1 MTQLSNPFLQFV
13 MRGCGL
19 LLAQGKGGGGGGGA
33 PGATAFLRKVPSLTG
48 GLKAAR
54 SF

>member
-1 MTQLSNPFLQFV
+1 MK
-13 MRGCGL
+13 GCGL
-19 LLAQGKGGGGGGGA
+19 LLAQGGGEGGGA
-33 PGATAFLRKVPSLTG
+33 PWAAAVLRKVPSLTG